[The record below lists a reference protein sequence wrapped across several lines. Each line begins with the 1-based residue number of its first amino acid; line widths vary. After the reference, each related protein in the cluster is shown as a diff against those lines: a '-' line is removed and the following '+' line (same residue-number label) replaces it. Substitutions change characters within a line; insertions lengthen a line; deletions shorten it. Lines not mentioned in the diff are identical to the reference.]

1 MLKGVPHFFRLA
13 RAGFILSRMGVFSL
27 VDHAVLPV
35 GARFMLRILRIL
47 EKRGLGKGET
57 SRAGER
63 LARAM
68 TRLGPTYIK
77 FGQFLATRPDI
88 VGLKVAQDLGQL
100 QDDVPPFS
108 DEEARAILT
117 EHLDGSVDDHFVS
130 LSKPV
135 AAASI
140 AQVHKGVLK
149 DGRVVAVKILRPN
162 IRERFQR
169 DLAAMRYAAEKAE
182 QYSQEARRLRF
193 VGVVQTLERSMALEM
208 DLRLEAAALSELK
221 ENSRADSDFRVP
233 EPHWDYTSRDILVS
247 EWIDALP
254 IHDLMGIDAAGHDR
268 TRLGRIVIQ
277 SFLNHA
283 IRDGFFHAD
292 MHQGNLMVDAQG
304 RIVAVDGGIMG
315 RLGIKERRF
324 LAEILL
330 GFITR
335 NYKRIAQVHFE
346 AGYVPANQS
355 VDDFAQALRAVGEP
369 IHGRSADQISM
380 ASLLTLLF
388 EITGLFEMR
397 TRTELVMLQK
407 TMVVVEGVART
418 LDPNLDMWRTSE
430 PIVRAW
436 IASNMGPK
444 GRLRDAGSGLV
455 SLVSAA
461 SRLPDALNR
470 FADHHHE
477 NVAPHETNSD
487 MAPPQQ
493 KVVMSTQSPMLMRL
507 NTLALWL
514 IVGLLG
520 TAMWKLF

>member
-1 MLKGVPHFFRLA
+1 MLKGIPHFFRLA
-13 RAGFILSRMGVFSL
+13 RAGFVLARMGVLSL
-27 VDHAVLPV
+27 IDPAFLPV
-35 GARFMLRILRIL
+35 SIRFILRL
-47 EKRGLGKGET
+47 VRLVEKRGLGKGET
-57 SRAGER
+57 SRAGIR
-63 LARAM
+63 LAGAM

-88 VGLKVAQDLGQL
+88 IGLKVAQDLGQL
-100 QDDVPPFS
+100 QDHVPPFS

-117 EHLDGSVDDHFVS
+117 EHLNGSVDDHFIS
-130 LSKPV
+130 LTKPV

-149 DGRVVAVKILRPN
+149 DGRIVAVKILRPN
-162 IRERFQR
+162 VRQRFNR
-169 DLAAMRYAAEKAE
+169 DLAAMRYVAE
-182 QYSQEARRLRF
+182 QLEKYSEEARRLRF

-221 ENSRADSDFRVP
+221 ENSRSDVHFRVP
-233 EPHWDYTSRDILVS
+233 EPYWDYTSRDILVS

-254 IHDLMGIDAAGHDR
+254 IHDLRGIDAAGHDR
-268 TRLGRIVIQ
+268 TRLGRVVIQ

-292 MHQGNLMVDAQG
+292 MHQGNLMVDTQG

-315 RLGIKERRF
+315 RLGVKERRF

-355 VDDFAQALRAVGEP
+355 IDDFAQALRAVGEP

-418 LDPNLDMWRTSE
+418 LDPSLDMWRTSE

-436 IASNMGPK
+436 ITSNLGPK
-444 GRLRDAGSGLV
+444 GRLRDAGTGIT
-455 SLVSAA
+455 SLMQAA

-470 FADHHHE
+470 FADQTRVE
-477 NVAPHETNSD
+477 TIETNESIIPHQRIVIA
-487 MAPPQQ
+487 AP
-493 KVVMSTQSPMLMRL
+493 SPMLMRL
-507 NTLALWL
+507 NTLALWI

-520 TAMWKLF
+520 TFVWQLF